1 MPDKSSEM
9 HSFWG
14 FVVNTQTYKWKPQ
27 GFQPHTRIHKQTVG
41 QTDGGGTA
49 A

>member
-14 FVVNTQTYKWKPQ
+14 FVVNTQTYK
-27 GFQPHTRIHKQTVG
+27 
-41 QTDGGGTA
+41 
-49 A
+49 